1 MLYKLKPS
9 IGRTRTS
16 RLAAAIAAS
25 IAASAAAPAF
35 AEPWPSR
42 VDATYRIEFN
52 GFDVGKFDLQANV
65 TGTSYTVAGEARI
78 SALLGAFKWQ
88 GLTRS
93 SGVLSGASPKPA
105 GYTFDFNGIG
115 KQGSIKLGYKHGAI
129 TSISSLPQTP
139 PTPDTVPVETQHLKD
154 VLDPLSAVLA
164 LSRTSD
170 ANPCTRKLAVFDG
183 KQRFDLTLSFLRQQA
198 VAEARPSGQP
208 GVAFVCRV
216 RYVPIAGHRMT
227 ADTRHMAT
235 TEGIEVSLRPV
246 PSAALFVPHQISIP
260 TAAGTATLTA
270 ERINIVTRSEQI
282 ALTN

>member
-1 MLYKLKPS
+1 MLSKSPT
-9 IGRTRTS
+9 GRSRASLLAVAVLTTS
-16 RLAAAIAAS
+16 GALGSSPAS
-25 IAASAAAPAF
+25 

-52 GFDVGKFDLQANV
+52 GFDVGKFDLQASV
-65 TGTSYTVAGEARI
+65 TGSSYTVTGEARI

-88 GLTRS
+88 GSTRS
-93 SGVLSGASPKPA
+93 SGVLNGASPRPA

-115 KQGSIKLGYKHGAI
+115 RQGAIKLGFKQGAV
-129 TSISSLPQTP
+129 TSISSVPLLPSP
-139 PTPDTVPVETQHLKD
+139 PDAVPVTAQHLKG

-164 LSRTSD
+164 LSRSSE
-170 ANPCTRKLAVFDG
+170 ANPCMRRLAVFDG
-183 KQRFDLTLSFLRQQA
+183 KQRFDLALTFVRQQA

-216 RYVPIAGHRMT
+216 RYAPIAGHRMT
-227 ADTRHMAT
+227 ADTRHLAT
-235 TEGIEVSLRPV
+235 TEGIEISLRPV
-246 PSAALFVPHQISIP
+246 PSAGLFVPHQISIP
-260 TAAGTATLTA
+260 TAAGTATLTS